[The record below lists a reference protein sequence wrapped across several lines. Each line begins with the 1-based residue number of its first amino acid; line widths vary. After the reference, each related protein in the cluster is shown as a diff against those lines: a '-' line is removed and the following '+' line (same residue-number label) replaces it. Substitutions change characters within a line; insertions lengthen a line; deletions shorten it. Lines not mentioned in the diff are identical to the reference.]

1 MKLVT
6 AILRPEK
13 LAAVQTAL
21 GEIGITQATFTEA
34 WGIGNERAQVMLYR
48 GNTREVRLPRIK
60 MEVAVEDDCVDAVI
74 EAVQLHGKTGQVG
87 DGVIL
92 VTPLEGFIRIRT
104 GVRRNGTDRRLE
116 PAAHVP
122 TNRLQGTK
130 ALATLR

>member
-21 GEIGITQATFTEA
+21 GEVGITQATFTEA
-34 WGIGNERAQVMLYR
+34 WGTGNERAQVMLYR
-48 GNTREVRLPRIK
+48 GKTREVRLPRIK
-60 MEVAVEDDCVDAVI
+60 IEVAVEDDFVEAVI

-92 VTPLEGFIRIRT
+92 VQPLDGFIRIRT
-104 GVRRNGTDRRLE
+104 GVRRNGTERRAE

-122 TNRLQGTK
+122 TNRLQ
-130 ALATLR
+130 ALAAIR